1 MNLMKLLLIFLKLG
15 AFTIGGGY
23 AMVPLIQQ
31 EMVSRGLL
39 TQTEALDMLAISQM
53 TPGPLAINAATFSG
67 MRTRGIPGAV
77 VATFGVVLPS
87 LIIAILVG
95 KFFFQFKESRTVRS
109 ALSGMRPVVL
119 SLILASALSVMGE
132 TFLRDSGALDVPAIC
147 VGIVSAI
154 LVMAVKK
161 VPPVA
166 VIVVS
171 GLFGAVFLR

>member
-1 MNLMKLLLIFLKLG
+1 MSLLKLLLIFLKLG

-31 EMVSRGLL
+31 EMVSRNLL

-67 MRTRGIPGAV
+67 MRTRGIPGAL

-87 LIIAILVG
+87 LVIAIIVG
-95 KFFFQFKESRTVRS
+95 RFFFQFKESRAVRH

-132 TFLRDSGALDVPAIC
+132 TFLREGGSLDVPALC
-147 VGIVSAI
+147 VGVVSAV
-154 LVMAVKK
+154 LVIATKK
-161 VPPVA
+161 IPPVA
-166 VIVVS
+166 VILAS
-171 GLFGAVFLR
+171 GIFGAVFLR